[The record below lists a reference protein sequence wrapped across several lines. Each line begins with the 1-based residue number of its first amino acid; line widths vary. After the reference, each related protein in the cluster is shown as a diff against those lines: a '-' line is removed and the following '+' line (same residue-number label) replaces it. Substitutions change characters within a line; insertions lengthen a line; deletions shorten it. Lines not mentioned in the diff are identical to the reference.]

1 MFFAGLNKSRK
12 QKFVKFLTCPTNA
25 LQSLAAWPEAGH
37 PAMRC
42 NLLPSTLRPQRA
54 KGFPLLSV
62 AGVSF
67 ICKVHLF
74 SYFCGMGIR
83 SVLAKPFAAY
93 IAKETKS
100 WSLNPIQSQQ
110 KVFHSLIANGK
121 NTLFGKDHGFEAI
134 QAHSDFIKQVP
145 VRDYE
150 MLKPYVERV
159 LHGEENILW
168 KGKPEYFAK
177 TSGTT
182 SGTKYIPITKD
193 SVPNHINSARNAL
206 LSYVHETGNAKF
218 LDGGLIFLSGS
229 PELTEKAGIKT
240 GRLSGIVNH
249 HVPGYL
255 RSNQKPSYTTNCIED
270 WEEKLDKIIDE
281 TIHENMTLISG
292 IPPWAQMYFDR
303 IVAKTG
309 KKIKDVFP
317 NFSMFVYGGV
327 NFEPYRAKLFE
338 TIGKEIDSVETY
350 PASEGFIAYQDS
362 QKEEGLLLLLNS
374 GIFFEFIPSEEYF
387 NDKPR
392 RLSIEEV
399 ELGRNYAVVINSN
412 AGLWGYSIGD
422 TVKFVSKN
430 PYRIIVSGRIK
441 HFISAFGEH
450 VIGEE
455 VEKAMKQTMEKF
467 PEVKLA
473 EFTVAPNVAPSEG
486 MPHHEWLIEFA
497 HEPNDEIF
505 FAMELDN
512 QLRKLN
518 VYYDDLITGNILR
531 TLRITSLKKNAF
543 IDYMKSQGKLG
554 GQNKV
559 PRLSNDRKIADELV
573 KFAS

>member
-1 MFFAGLNKSRK
+1 
-12 QKFVKFLTCPTNA
+12 
-25 LQSLAAWPEAGH
+25 
-37 PAMRC
+37 
-42 NLLPSTLRPQRA
+42 
-54 KGFPLLSV
+54 
-62 AGVSF
+62 
-67 ICKVHLF
+67 
-74 SYFCGMGIR
+74 MGIR

-93 IAKETKS
+93 IAKETKT
-100 WSLNPIQSQQ
+100 WSMNPVVSQEN
-110 KVFHSLIANGK
+110 VFRSIVNGGQ
-121 NTLFGKDHGFEAI
+121 NTVFGKDHGFDTI
-134 QAHSDFIKQVP
+134 RTHQDFKKQVP
-145 VRDYE
+145 IRDYE
-150 MLKPYVERV
+150 ALKPYVERV
-159 LHGEENILW
+159 IHGEENILW
-168 KGKPEYFAK
+168 PGKPAYFAK

-193 SVPNHINSARNAL
+193 SIPNHINSARNAL
-206 LSYVHETGNAKF
+206 LSYVHETGKAKF

-229 PELTEKAGIKT
+229 PELSQKAGINT

-255 RSNQKPSYTTNCIED
+255 RSNQKPSYATNCIED

-281 TIHENMTLISG
+281 TLHERMTLISG

-303 IVAKTG
+303 IVARTG

-317 NFSMFVYGGV
+317 DFSMFVYGGV

-338 TIGKEIDSVETY
+338 TIGKKIDSIETY

-362 QKEEGLLLLLNS
+362 QRAEGLLLLLNT
-374 GIFFEFIPSEEYF
+374 GIFFEFIPAEEYF
-387 NDKPR
+387 NENPS
-392 RLSIEEV
+392 RLTIGEV
-399 ELGRNYAVVINSN
+399 ELGKNYAVVINSN

-430 PYRIIVSGRIK
+430 PYRIVVSGRIK

-455 VEKAMKQTMEKF
+455 VEKAMKFACQKF
-467 PEVKLA
+467 PEVELV
-473 EFTVAPNVAPSEG
+473 EFTVAPNVAPAEG
-486 MPHHEWLIEFA
+486 MPHHEWLIEFGRA
-497 HEPNDEIF
+497 PENLEA
-505 FAMELDN
+505 FALELDN
-512 QLRKLN
+512 QLRQLN

-531 TLRITSLKKNAF
+531 TLKISSLKKNAF

-559 PRLSNDRKIADELV
+559 PRLSNDRKIAEGLTAF
-573 KFAS
+573 K